1 MVKQGTSLVFQW
13 LRLQASISGGMSSIP
28 GQGSSTCAMA
38 GPKKEKHHHGQI
50 ACKCW
55 SQLSNTENLAPESP
69 LIANLI
75 CCSYQFAHISLPSN
89 LDMINQY
96 LLSK

>member
-1 MVKQGTSLVFQW
+1 MPH
-13 LRLQASISGGMSSIP
+13 GM
-28 GQGSSTCAMA
+28 A
-38 GPKKEKHHHGQI
+38 KKKEEKHHHGQT
-50 ACKCW
+50 ALKCW

-69 LIANLI
+69 LLASLI
-75 CCSYQFAHISLPSN
+75 CCSYQFAHISLPRN